1 MKAPSSAKELQ
12 WSKALESV
20 RKDVECFFGVLK
32 GRFRVLK
39 LPIQYR
45 EKTDIDS
52 MFMTCCIL
60 HNIIHAYDGRLEWER
75 DVDWAG
81 VDGRLDVT
89 FADADADFTL
99 FGRQKA
105 AVPGMTLD
113 TEEETEPD
121 FFTLRRDLV
130 EHHDCAKQAGEVT
143 WLRSASEQQ

>member
-1 MKAPSSAKELQ
+1 MKASSSAKELQ

-60 HNIIHAYDGRLEWER
+60 HNIIHTYDGRLEWER
-75 DVDWAG
+75 DVDWMSHSQMQMQTSHSSGA
-81 VDGRLDVT
+81 R
-89 FADADADFTL
+89 
-99 FGRQKA
+99 RQQCQ
-105 AVPGMTLD
+105 V
-113 TEEETEPD
+113 
-121 FFTLRRDLV
+121 
-130 EHHDCAKQAGEVT
+130 
-143 WLRSASEQQ
+143 